1 MGCYF
6 CKVKALS
13 RFLDIVLYASLFTAC
28 CAMGLCM
35 ATERLIIGHSPPF
48 FNSLH
53 LLVFGST
60 LLIYNTPRIVRIPKA
75 ELSGDRPDP
84 IWYYVFFFTGLVMA
98 LFALYSQRW
107 QLQVASVFLSV
118 FAFAYF
124 LPVLPFK
131 TRKRL
136 RDFGWLKII
145 VLAGVWTMATSLLPM
160 LYWQKNISD
169 YPFEILVR
177 LVFIFTLCV
186 IFDIRDIRVDISNNI
201 STLPNKVG
209 LRNSY
214 LLINVTLVLFVLLS
228 IAQYIRYPLPGRL
241 AGALL
246 TAMATRFIVTYLRRY
261 PTERAYFILADGVM
275 VFYSF
280 LLLLV

>member
-1 MGCYF
+1 
-6 CKVKALS
+6 
-13 RFLDIVLYASLFTAC
+13 
-28 CAMGLCM
+28 MGLCM